1 MPAGVDLGMVAAVL
15 LPIAVVTVLLRQLPF
30 SFVKALKESQ
40 LIGLLGITMPVGVM
54 MVLVVYTLRSQAE
67 APGGAAAACLAAVVT
82 AALHLW
88 RSHSALS
95 IFGGTAFY
103 MVLVNLV
110 F

>member
-1 MPAGVDLGMVAAVL
+1 MVVAVL

-30 SFVKALKESQ
+30 SFVRVLKESQ

-54 MVLVVYTLRSQAE
+54 TVLVVYTLRSQAE
-67 APGGAAAACLAAVVT
+67 LPGGVAAACLAAAVT

-88 RSHSALS
+88 RRHSALS